1 MNSQI
6 LTILMAQFVAPLLAG
21 FVFGARLKSPQA
33 TDAEVAAEAEGDI
46 RHALRGKLG
55 FLVDILWDIPAF
67 RQPLD
72 AEVAAAVAENKVPD
86 ALLSLLPNAPVTPV
100 VYNAALVSTPGL
112 INTSEPLDL
121 NAGGSFTQPQEAH
134 A

>member
-6 LTILMAQFVAPLLAG
+6 LTILLAQFIAPLLAG
-21 FVFGARLKSPQA
+21 FVFGARLKTPQA
-33 TDAEVAAEAEGDI
+33 TDAQIAAEAEGDV

-72 AEVAAAVAENKVPD
+72 AEIAAAVSENKLPD
-86 ALLSLLPNAPVTPV
+86 ALLSLLPGAPVASEPV
-100 VYNAALVSTPGL
+100 LPTVHPAALV
-112 INTSEPLDL
+112 NTSEPLDL
-121 NAGGSFTQPQEAH
+121 NAGGTFTQSEVHPF
-134 A
+134 

>member
-6 LTILMAQFVAPLLAG
+6 LTIIMAQFVAPLLAG

-33 TDAEVAAEAEGDI
+33 TDAQIAAEAEGDI
-46 RHALRGKLG
+46 KHALRGKLG

-72 AEVAAAVAENKVPD
+72 AEVAAAVAENKIPD
-86 ALLSLLPNAPVTPV
+86 SLLSLLPSAPVTPV
-100 VYNAALVSTPGL
+100 VHTAAL
-112 INTSEPLDL
+112 INTSQPLDL
-121 NAGGSFTQPQEAH
+121 NAGGSFTQPEA
-134 A
+134 

>member
-21 FVFGARLKSPQA
+21 FVFGARLKSPLA

-100 VYNAALVSTPGL
+100 AHNVVPINTSTLV
-112 INTSEPLDL
+112 NTSEPLEL

>member
-6 LTILMAQFVAPLLAG
+6 LTIIMAQFVAPLLAG

-33 TDAEVAAEAEGDI
+33 TDAQIAAEAEGDI
-46 RHALRGKLG
+46 RHALRNKLG
-55 FLVDILWDIPAF
+55 FLVDILWNIPEF

-72 AEVAAAVAENKVPD
+72 AEIAAAVAENKIPD
-86 ALLSLLPNAPVTPV
+86 SLLSLLPGAPVTAPVLPV
-100 VYNAALVSTPGL
+100 VHTAGL

-121 NAGGSFTQPQEAH
+121 NAGGSFTQSEA
-134 A
+134 